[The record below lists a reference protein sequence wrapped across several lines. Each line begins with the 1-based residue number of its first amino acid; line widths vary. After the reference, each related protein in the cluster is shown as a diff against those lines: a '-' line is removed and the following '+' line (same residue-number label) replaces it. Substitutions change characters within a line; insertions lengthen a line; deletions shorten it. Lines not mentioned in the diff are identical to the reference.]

1 MKKIIKDLFIME
13 DEVLKANVFV
23 LLGNNGYYLIDT
35 GIFMKTKY
43 LIQIL
48 EKNKLSLS
56 DLKMIIL
63 THCHCDHIGGAAEL
77 VRCSGAKVAAHKND
91 VPFIL
96 QQSVIEGT
104 YHNMM
109 LEEQKYMR
117 QLNCVVQHIDCVLE
131 DDDMIDI
138 MGGLQ
143 VINVPGHTPG
153 SIALYQAD
161 KKMMFFSDVIRNN
174 KEKGPV
180 IGVPEKFNVNTD
192 QVHIDAKKLLSY
204 PIEYALFGHGSPIIK
219 NANQI
224 LSKSLGQL

>member
-1 MKKIIKDLFIME
+1 MKEITEDLFIIE

-23 LLGNNGYYLIDT
+23 LLAKNGYYLIDT

-43 LIQIL
+43 LIQTL
-48 EKNKLSLS
+48 ENNKLSLS

-77 VRCSGAKVAAHKND
+77 VRCSGAKLVAHKND
-91 VPFIL
+91 VPYIL
-96 QQSVIEGT
+96 QKNVIEGN
-104 YHNMM
+104 YHKMM

-117 QLNCVVQHIDCVLE
+117 QFNCVVQQIDYSLE
-131 DDDMIDI
+131 DDETIDI
-138 MGGLQ
+138 IGGLQ

-161 KKMMFFSDVIRNN
+161 KKIMFFSDVIRNN
-174 KEKGPV
+174 KEKGLV

-192 QVHIDAKKLLSY
+192 QVNIDAKKLLKC
-204 PIEYALFGHGSPIIK
+204 PIEYALFGHGAPITK

-224 LSKSLGQL
+224 LNKSLG